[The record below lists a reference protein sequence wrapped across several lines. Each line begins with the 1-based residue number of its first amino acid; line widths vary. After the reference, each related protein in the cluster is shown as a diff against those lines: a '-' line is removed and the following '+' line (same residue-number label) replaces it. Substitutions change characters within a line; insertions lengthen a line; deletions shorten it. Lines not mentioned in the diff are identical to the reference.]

1 MKHISVLRKEY
12 GWTQAEL
19 ANKLNISQQAVSK
32 YEKGE
37 RDPDIDV
44 LLRIANIFNVSTDY
58 LLGLSEQRFPDEDLE
73 WRYPHVENRLG
84 NILNKY
90 RKTNHLSEVTFASQ
104 LEIDED
110 LLSKIELGIYSP
122 TLKLIK
128 KISEITGYDI
138 DYLTGAKSSTS
149 ALTEP
154 GTIKEGYSTVFVESD
169 YHFQSRLE
177 EQCLKNCITDDN
189 VTERLGL
196 SKQDFLD
203 IKWNRMPTLSELLRI
218 SYGLGVSI
226 DYLIGKTDT
235 PIFNLSSDEL
245 DLLLNYRD
253 CIDSYKENLLK
264 RAEKLS
270 IESIGVSSITQNSN
284 SKCID
289 SSDKYFS
296 SNSSEKLKR
305 KSIEEGVAA
314 PSWSQ
319 RQAK

>member
-1 MKHISVLRKEY
+1 MKHISDLRKEY
-12 GWTQAEL
+12 GWTQTEL
-19 ANKLNISQQAVSK
+19 ANKLNVSQQAVSK

-37 RDPDIDV
+37 REPDIDV
-44 LLRIANIFNVSTDY
+44 LLRIANIFNVSSDY

-84 NILNKY
+84 SILNKY
-90 RKTNHLSEVTFASQ
+90 RKTNHLSEVAFASQ
-104 LEIDED
+104 LEIDKD

-138 DYLTGAKSSTS
+138 DYLTGAKTSTS
-149 ALTEP
+149 VLTEP
-154 GTIKEGYSTVFVESD
+154 DSIKENYTTAFVESD
-169 YHFQSRLE
+169 CHFQSRLE
-177 EQCLKNCITDDN
+177 EQCLKNCITNDN

-196 SKQDFLD
+196 SKQAFLD

-235 PIFNLSSDEL
+235 PIVNLSSDEL

-253 CIDSYKENLLK
+253 CIDSYKKNLLK

-270 IESIGVSSITQNSN
+270 IESIGV
-284 SKCID
+284 
-289 SSDKYFS
+289 
-296 SNSSEKLKR
+296 
-305 KSIEEGVAA
+305 AA
-314 PSWSQ
+314 PNQ
-319 RQAK
+319 PQKQAK